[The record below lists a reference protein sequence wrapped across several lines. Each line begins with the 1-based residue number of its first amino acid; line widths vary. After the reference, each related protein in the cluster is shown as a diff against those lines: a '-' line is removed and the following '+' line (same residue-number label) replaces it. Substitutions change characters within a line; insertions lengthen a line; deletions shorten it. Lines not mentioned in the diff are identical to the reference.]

1 MKTKNP
7 MKPKNP
13 KKIIILL
20 TGIFYLVCLFF
31 TLNLNLDEKITSMLP
46 DSDPEVADF
55 KYIISHVP
63 AAETLYI
70 QIETKSHDTD
80 TLNKAGDA
88 FYDAIKQSPFFTD
101 LVYQFSHESVMNL
114 LEFVNQN
121 KYWLFND
128 KDLIEI
134 DSRVS
139 LENIQKLLPKIK
151 QQLMDPTGMFSVD
164 RLTKDPFGLDEIILS
179 KLSAFQAEASG
190 IQISGSRI
198 ISQDGNHLLIMAA
211 PSFPAVDTRQSAKLF
226 AFLNQ
231 EKEKVTKA
239 FEDKIH
245 IGFSGNHVATLDN
258 STIIQA
264 DVKRALIAMTAGIL
278 VIGFFFF
285 GRFLYVVLI
294 FLPTLVSLT
303 FASAL
308 LSFFT
313 QGISAIALGCG
324 AVLLGITVDF
334 GIHILFSIDN
344 AGTEK
349 TDAIISRLKQPIAT
363 GAATTMA
370 AFGCLIFSSLPGQR
384 QMGFFTI
391 TGILGAALFAIFVL
405 KYFILLL
412 PQEPKK
418 PLISL
423 VRACDSL
430 MRFRTKHLFIVSLA
444 CLLLFGFSLT
454 GLKNFKFEG
463 DIAAL
468 NHLTPATQ
476 KDMDSFLST
485 WGKNSPGVI
494 LVKAKTLEQ
503 TLQKNDDLF
512 KLLKE
517 MEAKGQV
524 NQIASLSDIFPS
536 RAQQKIRY
544 DNFQKHF
551 PDQQIDALEKA
562 LTQASLS
569 QGFAPHAFAPFFTG
583 LRTEKTPF
591 SRQDF
596 TPTVLD
602 KLIKTKL
609 IFQKNSVLALTTI
622 NVNDKSK
629 IPSIIAQI
637 KSKIP
642 QAKFLDKRHFVG
654 KIAQLVARE
663 FKQLFLF
670 AAGAMVLTL
679 FICLRRIKL
688 VLITITPV
696 LLSAVMTAG
705 IMGLLGIPVN
715 LISILFIIFVFGVGV
730 DFSIFLV
737 HHELNKKPRDRQ
749 ITAGAVI
756 ICAMTTIG
764 AFTCLAFAQHNAL
777 FSIGVAGLTGML
789 GSLVLALVM
798 VPLLTEKW
806 IGLK

>member
-1 MKTKNP
+1 
-7 MKPKNP
+7 MKPKSP
-13 KKIIILL
+13 KIIILL

-46 DSDPEVADF
+46 DSDPEVVDF

-70 QIETKSHDTD
+70 QIETKNHDPD
-80 TLNKAGDA
+80 TLKKAGDA
-88 FYDAIKQSPFFTD
+88 FYDAIKQSPFFTEI
-101 LVYQFSHESVMNL
+101 VYQFSHESVMNL

-121 KYWLFND
+121 KYWLFD
-128 KDLIEI
+128 ETDYIEI
-134 DSRVS
+134 ESRI
-139 LENIQKLLPKIK
+139 LPENIQRLLPRIK
-151 QQLMDPTGMFSVD
+151 QQLMDPTGMFSAD
-164 RLTKDPFGLDEIILS
+164 RLTKDPLGLDEIILT

-198 ISQDGNHLLIMAA
+198 ISQDGNHLLIMASPA
-211 PSFPAVDTRQSAKLF
+211 FPGVDTRQSAKLF
-226 AFLNQ
+226 NLLNQ
-231 EKEKVTKA
+231 AKEKITKE
-239 FEDKIH
+239 FEGKIH

-285 GRFLYVVLI
+285 GRFAHVVMI

-334 GIHILFSIDN
+334 GIHILFSIDTLG
-344 AGTEK
+344 AAK
-349 TDAIISRLKQPIAT
+349 TDDIILRLKRPIAT

-370 AFGCLIFSSLPGQR
+370 AFGCLIFSALPGQR

-391 TGILGAALFAIFVL
+391 TGIFGAALFAIFVL
-405 KYFILLL
+405 KYFVQLL
-412 PQEPKK
+412 PPEPKK

-423 VRACDSL
+423 VKACDSL
-430 MRFRTKHLFIVSLA
+430 MVFRTKHLFIISLA
-444 CLLLFGFSLT
+444 CLLLFGSSLT

-463 DIAAL
+463 DVAAL

-485 WGKNSPGVI
+485 WGKSAPAVI
-494 LVKAKTLEQ
+494 LVKAKNLEQ
-503 TLQKNDDLF
+503 TLQKNDQLF
-512 KLLKE
+512 KLLKK
-517 MEAKGQV
+517 METRGDV
-524 NQIASLSDIFPS
+524 DQIASLSDIFPS
-536 RAQQKIRY
+536 LAQRKIQY
-544 DNFQKHF
+544 GNFQEHF
-551 PDQQIDALEKA
+551 PDQQIDALEKE
-562 LTQASLS
+562 LTQAALA
-569 QGFAPHAFAPFFTG
+569 QGFAPHAFGPFFAG
-583 LRTEKTPF
+583 LRAEKTPF
-591 SRQDF
+591 SRRDF

-609 IFQKNSVLALTTI
+609 IFQTGSVLALTTI
-622 NVNDKSK
+622 NIKDKSK
-629 IPSIIAQI
+629 IPSIIAQV

-696 LLSAVMTAG
+696 FLSAVMTAG

-737 HHELNKKPRDRQ
+737 HHELNKTENDRQ

-789 GSLVLALVM
+789 GSLVLALVLI
-798 VPLLTEKW
+798 PLLTEKW
-806 IGLK
+806 ADQK